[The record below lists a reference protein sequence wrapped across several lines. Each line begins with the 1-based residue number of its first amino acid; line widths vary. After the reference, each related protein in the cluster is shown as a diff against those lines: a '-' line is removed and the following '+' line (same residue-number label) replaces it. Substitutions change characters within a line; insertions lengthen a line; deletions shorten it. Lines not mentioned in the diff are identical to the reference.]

1 MTIDSHHHFWNYSA
15 EEYAWIGDG
24 MDALKTD
31 YAPADLK
38 PQLDEA
44 GIDGVVSVQARTD
57 EKENRFLLDYAK
69 ANDWILGVV
78 GWIDLNRPDI
88 GDALAHYAGKKKLVA
103 MRHVL
108 QGEADD
114 RYCLRA
120 DFNRGIAALH
130 DHGLAYDILIKQHQL
145 PAIPEFV
152 DRHPGLTFVV
162 DHIAKPVIASATP
175 DKIWLD
181 GMTAV
186 AERDHVFCKVSGMVT
201 EVAEGL
207 DATPDLMRPYFDHVL
222 QAFGT
227 DRLMFGSDWPVC
239 RLGIEYVDWAKTVR
253 SWISE
258 LSADEQAAILGN
270 NTKRAYQLKAS

>member
-15 EEYAWIGDG
+15 EDYGWIGDG
-24 MDALKTD
+24 MDALKAD

-38 PQLDEA
+38 PQLDAA

-69 ANDWILGVV
+69 DNDWILGVV

-88 GDALAHYAGKKKLVA
+88 GDALAKYAEEEKLVA

-108 QGEADD
+108 QGETDD
-114 RYCLRA
+114 RYCLRE

-130 DHGLAYDILIKQHQL
+130 DHGLTYDILIKQHQL
-145 PAIPEFV
+145 AAIPEFV

-181 GMTAV
+181 GMSAV
-186 AERDHVFCKVSGMVT
+186 AKRDNVFCKVSGMVT
-201 EVAEGL
+201 EVADGL
-207 DATPDLMRPYFDHVL
+207 EATPDLMRPYFDHVL
-222 QAFGT
+222 KIFGPE
-227 DRLMFGSDWPVC
+227 RLMFGSDWPVC
-239 RLGIEYVDWAKTVR
+239 RLRSEYTDWVATVR
-253 SWISE
+253 GWTKE
-258 LSADEQAAILGN
+258 LSADEQENVFGN
-270 NTKRAYQLKAS
+270 TARHAYRLA